1 MNIRPNARLT
11 PHGRTLMIS
20 RILDEGWRVA
30 DAAAAAGLL
39 ERRAYEG
46 LRRFRAGGARPPGP
60 ALDARRLAHAGPA
73 ERVAPIERLRR
84 ERLTG
89 EAIAGR
95 LGLKRSTV
103 GGILRRLGLG
113 RLAALDPKPPVIRS
127 ERETPGELI
136 PSTPRSAAASGG
148 PATG

>member
-1 MNIRPNARLT
+1 MRGCDGSGRAERALQDRRST
-11 PHGRTLMIS
+11 P
-20 RILDEGWRVA
+20 
-30 DAAAAAGLL
+30 AGS
-39 ERRAYEG
+39 
-46 LRRFRAGGARPPGP
+46 P
-60 ALDARRLAHAGPA
+60 HAGPA

>member
-1 MNIRPNARLT
+1 MRGCDGSGRAERALQDRRST
-11 PHGRTLMIS
+11 P
-20 RILDEGWRVA
+20 
-30 DAAAAAGLL
+30 AGS
-39 ERRAYEG
+39 
-46 LRRFRAGGARPPGP
+46 P
-60 ALDARRLAHAGPA
+60 HAGPA

-89 EAIAGR
+89 EAIAGK

-127 ERETPGELI
+127 ERETPGELVLI
-136 PSTPRSAAASGG
+136 DTKKLGRIGRPSHRVTGNRRDAVRGAGWDLRFHVAYRRRSRLAYSEVL
-148 PATG
+148 PSRRE